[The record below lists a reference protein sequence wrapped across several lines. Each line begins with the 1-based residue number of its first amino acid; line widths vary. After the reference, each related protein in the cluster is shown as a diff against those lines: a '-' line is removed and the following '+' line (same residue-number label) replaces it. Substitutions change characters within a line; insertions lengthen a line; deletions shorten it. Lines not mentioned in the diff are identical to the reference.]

1 MKKRV
6 KYFGVIFI
14 TFLSLVLV
22 TGFVKHHPQ
31 DVLAQST
38 GDRLNQLRGEI
49 EQYQEEIERLRSQ
62 AGTLKNQIAQF
73 DAQIRL
79 TALKIAEAQEKI
91 LLLGGRIDQLEI
103 SLTALTTAFSSRVT
117 ETYKMARL
125 GDTFFFLIS
134 AQDLTEA
141 VSRFHYL
148 RRIQDADQD
157 LLIRL
162 QEAQSLYQY
171 EKEDKEDLQ
180 AQLEEQDRVLGA
192 QKTAKANLLAVTRN
206 DEKRYQQLLAKA
218 RAELEAIQAIIAG
231 KGEETEVGGVSEGAR
246 IASIIPSASACS
258 SGGHLHFQVV
268 TNGAYQNPTNFLIP
282 KSVEWDNAPDGQFSF
297 SGSWQWP
304 LNDPVRITQG
314 YGMTYYAS
322 VLNYYGGAPHTGID
336 MVNDNDYTVKAVR
349 NGTLYQGAIGCGG
362 GTLRYVRVKQGDGYD
377 IYYLHVN
384 Y

>member
-31 DVLAQST
+31 DVLAQNT

-162 QEAQSLYQY
+162 QEAQSVYQY

-180 AQLEEQDRVLGA
+180 AQLEEQDQVLGA
-192 QKTAKANLLAVTRN
+192 QKAAKADLLAITRN
-206 DEKRYQQLLAKA
+206 DEKRYQELLAKA
-218 RAELEAIQAIIAG
+218 RAELSAIQAIIAG
-231 KGEETEVGGVSEGAR
+231 KGEETKVRDVNEGER
-246 IASIIPSASACS
+246 IASILTYGPNLFACS
-258 SGGHLHFQVV
+258 TGPHLHFEVVQNQV
-268 TNGAYQNPTNFLIP
+268 AQNPFSFLSS
-282 KSVEWDNAPDGQFSF
+282 KSLIWDNVDAPQNGTS
-297 SGSWQWP
+297 SWIWP
-304 LNDPVRITQG
+304 LNDPIRITQG
-314 YGMTYYAS
+314 FGQTSYSSRYAGGM
-322 VLNYYGGAPHTGID
+322 HTGVD
-336 MVNDNDYTVKAVR
+336 MANNDNSEIKAVKK
-349 NGTLYQGAIGCGG
+349 GILYRGGIGCRG
-362 GTLRYVRVKQGDGYD
+362 GTLQYVRVDHADDDYNT
-377 IYYLHVN
+377 YYLHVS